1 MASKQTKVSNL
12 RIEDIAIGDLFEID
26 RTFSP
31 EDVDNF
37 AALSGDFSPLH
48 VDAGYASGTEF
59 GERVVHGILLA
70 SLFSNLVGM
79 KIPGKQAL
87 YLAQDLAF
95 RKPVFI
101 NEALTVRAKVT
112 ARNLATSTIV
122 LATEIRNSAGKVV
135 VSGSAKVRI
144 RETSQLLEPSNEP
157 ANSPATRSGK
167 PVAVISGGSRGVGGA
182 ISRKL
187 ASENYHCVILY
198 RSNDHQ
204 ARLLLRDVEE
214 NGGSAS
220 IFKIDISEEAE
231 IDALCKILAEDFGQ
245 VTALVNSAIGDLDQ
259 IPATELTWEN
269 FAYYF
274 DTQVKGVMS
283 LSQKLHPLMCL
294 NGRGAI
300 VSILSQ
306 VVNNTPPSGMAHYVT
321 AKYALLGLSKA
332 LAAEWAKD
340 NIRVNMVSPGLAR
353 TELTQHYNEKIFRM
367 EEIKT
372 PLGRLVDVKDIAES
386 VAYLLS
392 ESSNFI
398 SGANLYL
405 TGGQDMP

>member
-1 MASKQTKVSNL
+1 MAPKQTKASDL
-12 RIEDIAIGDLFEID
+12 SIEDIAIGDLFEIE
-26 RTFSP
+26 RTFSLG
-31 EDVDNF
+31 DVDNF
-37 AALSGDFSPLH
+37 ATLSGDYSPLH
-48 VDAGYASGTEF
+48 VDADYASGTEF

-95 RKPVFI
+95 RKPVFA
-101 NEALTVRAKVT
+101 NEALKVRAKVT

-122 LATEIRNSAGKVV
+122 LATEIRNAAGKIV
-135 VSGSAKVRI
+135 VSGSAKVKI
-144 RETSQLLEPSNEP
+144 RGTSQLLETSHEP
-157 ANSPATRSGK
+157 ASSPPTRTGK

-187 ASENYHCVILY
+187 ANDDYHCVILY
-198 RSNDHQ
+198 RSNDNQ
-204 ARLLLRDVEE
+204 ARLLLRDIEE
-214 NGGSAS
+214 SGGSAS
-220 IFKIDISEEAE
+220 IFKVDISDEAE
-231 IDALCKILAEDFGQ
+231 IDGFCNILAEDFGQ
-245 VTALVNSAIGDLDQ
+245 VSALVNSAIGDLDQ
-259 IPATELTWEN
+259 IPATEITWEN

-274 DTQVKGVMS
+274 DTQVKGVLR

-294 NGRGAI
+294 HGKGSI

-372 PLGRLVDVKDIAES
+372 PLGRLVDVEDIAES
-386 VAYLLS
+386 VAYLLG
-392 ESSNFI
+392 ENSNFI
-398 SGANLYL
+398 SGANIYL